1 MSTQTKNFLWSYA
14 RSFLAASVAIWLASG
29 YTLWDVDGD
38 ALKTIFNAGLAAVLP
53 PLLRALNE
61 NDPAFGKG
69 FVEAKPVVAK
79 KAAVKK
85 AAPAK
90 KVAKKTSK

>member
-14 RSFLAASVAIWLASG
+14 RSFLAAVVALWLANG
-29 YTLWDVDGD
+29 YTLWAVDGD
-38 ALKTIFNAGLAAVLP
+38 IVKTLFNAGLAAILP

-69 FVEAKPVVAK
+69 HVEAAPVVVKKAPAK
-79 KAAVKK
+79 KAAPKKVVKK
-85 AAPAK
+85 T
-90 KVAKKTSK
+90 TSK